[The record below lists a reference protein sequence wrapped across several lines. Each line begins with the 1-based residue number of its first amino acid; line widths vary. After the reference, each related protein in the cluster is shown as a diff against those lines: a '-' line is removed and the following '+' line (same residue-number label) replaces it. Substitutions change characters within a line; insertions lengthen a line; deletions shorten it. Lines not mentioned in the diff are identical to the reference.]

1 MEAVG
6 WGIVFYRLNKRQFNV
21 FVSVI
26 IVNLP
31 VHLSSTTIS
40 IIFCFFFVYM
50 HVQKHTQ
57 KIPFGD
63 GQLHRSIVV
72 GCIGSIDN
80 LRFCIQCICSYLGL
94 KEWSKAWVHY
104 CELYLSWCLWIIVL
118 FSMYYGAFRVHWQ
131 LEIYLYLSSLCLCII
146 VLFRDALLWPVW
158 GLRGPLATDPIA
170 CPRLSLLAE
179 EGEEGD
185 QELNRCHVFNKDFVF
200 EFLSSLYLFLFWS

>member
-1 MEAVG
+1 MSYCQVQSTVEKRSKIFQRPLQADPSSSRDGPLLWTLYMEAVG
-6 WGIVFYRLNKRQFNV
+6 WGIVFYKLNQRQFNV
-21 FVSVI
+21 FVSDI

-40 IIFCFFFVYM
+40 IIFCFFVFM

-80 LRFCIQCICSYLGL
+80 LRFCIQCNCSYLGL

-104 CELYLSWCLWIIVL
+104 CEFYLS
-118 FSMYYGAFRVHWQ
+118 R
-131 LEIYLYLSSLCLCII
+131 CLCII
-146 VLFRDALLWPVW
+146 VLFNMYY
-158 GLRGPLATDPIA
+158 GA
-170 CPRLSLLAE
+170 C
-179 EGEEGD
+179 GV
-185 QELNRCHVFNKDFVF
+185 H
-200 EFLSSLYLFLFWS
+200 